1 MYKHIIDAHA
11 HIFPDKIAEKASIG
25 IGSFYSLHMEFDGSV
40 NSLIKQGDE
49 CGIDGFI
56 VQSVA
61 TTVHQVESINNFIH
75 DTVSAYKGRMFG
87 FATLHPDMPNPKDEV
102 DRVISMGFK
111 GIKIHPDFQRFALDS
126 ESAYRLFD
134 AIDNRLPVLVHTG
147 DKRYKYSNPD
157 LMLTAALRYPDTK
170 FIAAHFG
177 GWDEW
182 ESAEQRLCG
191 IKNVWVD
198 SSSSFYAMSEEEALR
213 LIYKFGINRVFF
225 GTDFPMWPAT
235 NEIEFVDRLKLTAE
249 EKEMLMWKNISD
261 FLQLG
266 YK

>member
-1 MYKHIIDAHA
+1 MFKHIIDAHA
-11 HIFPDKIAEKASIG
+11 HIFPDKIAQKASVG

-40 NSLIKQGDE
+40 GTLLKQGQE
-49 CGIDGFI
+49 CGIDGFV

-61 TTVHQVESINNFIH
+61 TTVHQVESINNFIC
-75 DTVSAYKGRMFG
+75 DTVNANKGRLFG

-102 DRVISMGFK
+102 DRVIAMGFK
-111 GIKIHPDFQRFALDS
+111 GIKLHPDFQQFALDS
-126 ESAYRLFD
+126 DKAFRLFD
-134 AIDNRLPVLVHTG
+134 AIGGRLPVLVHTG

-157 LMLTAALRYPDTK
+157 LMLTAALKYPEIN

-182 ESAEQRLCG
+182 EAAEQKLCG

-198 SSSSFYAMSEEEALR
+198 SSSSFYAMSEDEALR
-213 LIYKFGINRVFF
+213 LIYKFGIDRVFF
-225 GTDFPMWPAT
+225 GTDFPMWSAID
-235 NEIEFVDRLKLTAE
+235 EISFAERLKLSVE

-261 FLQLG
+261 FLHLEF
-266 YK
+266 K